1 MSRIGAAL
9 VAAMLACGALAE
21 PRPAPVAQFAPGSV
35 PGTLRYQ
42 VVVAGPGGGD
52 MTATLGTLDN
62 LEVLAGPVLAQ
73 EVDWREGETRAMSV
87 LTWVMRAR
95 HGGPIGVGPTRVR
108 VGAEV
113 LATEAVRGV
122 AFGAGPGLS
131 QGPAR
136 QLRMETSA
144 SRVMVGEPVVVQL
157 SLDAASPADGWEVQA
172 SFPESWSERLALAAQ
187 PPAATAPRISASAG
201 LVLAGWVVIPVRA
214 GELEIPAAM
223 ARRVAWPES
232 QESPLIP
239 ARTLTSRPA
248 TVDVLPLP
256 PAPAAFSGAVGEFRF
271 TRRLASA
278 ALRAGE
284 LATVETEV
292 SGEGNLPLLDPPPL
306 PLPDG
311 VEAFPAEETHEW
323 KADSRGLAGF
333 RRWRSPIEFGRPGR
347 YELPKVTLCSYRPG
361 AGYAVQELP
370 ALTVEVMPAPAGAA
384 AAAPAAGAAAA
395 GGISPLL
402 TGGAAFI
409 AGAGSVLAVLVLR
422 SRRKRH
428 RRATAAPEPEA
439 ELRDLH
445 AAVERWA
452 RIRFG
457 VSNAAAAEAMQSA
470 GCPAADAAEA
480 AELLQ
485 ACERLRF
492 SPGLASLAELLPD
505 LRLRVSRLTGE
516 GPQATDRLSA

>member
-1 MSRIGAAL
+1 MSRIAAAL
-9 VAAMLACGALAE
+9 LAAMVACGALAE

-73 EVDWREGETRAMSV
+73 EVDWREGETRALSV

-95 HGGPIGVGPTRVR
+95 RGGPIGVGPTRVR
-108 VGAEV
+108 VGGEA
-113 LATEAVRGV
+113 LATEAVRGM
-122 AFGAGPGLS
+122 AFGAGPGVA
-131 QGPAR
+131 QGPSR
-136 QLRMETSA
+136 QLRIMLSA
-144 SRVMVGEPVVVQL
+144 SRVMVGEPVVVEL

-172 SFPESWSERLALAAQ
+172 SFPESWSERLALAASG
-187 PPAATAPRISASAG
+187 PAATSPAPAAG

-214 GELEIPAAM
+214 GELEIPSAI

-248 TVDVLPLP
+248 LVEVLPLP

-271 TRRLASA
+271 ARRLASA
-278 ALRAGE
+278 AVRAGE

-292 SGEGNLPLLDPPPL
+292 SGSGNLPLLDPPPL

-311 VEAFPAEETHEW
+311 VEAFPAEETHDW
-323 KADSRGLAGF
+323 KADPRGLAGY

-361 AGYAVQELP
+361 AGYATQELP
-370 ALTVEVMPAPAGAA
+370 ALTVEVAPAPAGAA
-384 AAAPAAGAAAA
+384 AAPLAAGAASVGAV
-395 GGISPLL
+395 SPLL
-402 TGGAAFI
+402 AGGAAFL
-409 AGAGSVLAVLVLR
+409 AGVGSVLAALALR
-422 SRRKRH
+422 SRRKRR
-428 RRATAAPEPEA
+428 RRADAAPDPEV

-452 RIRFG
+452 RTRFG
-457 VSNAAAAEAMQSA
+457 VADPGSAEAMQSA

-480 AELLQ
+480 AALLQ
-485 ACERLRF
+485 GCERLRF

-516 GPQATDRLSA
+516 GLQATDRLGT